1 MCSVVV
7 FKTLNK
13 MQTLLSKLGD
23 KWVVFF
29 VGDYVSVVD
38 QAYFDRIAIDV
49 RNGMDLQMLIDHVGV
64 DIRNGMGLQMLL
76 SIK

>member
-1 MCSVVV
+1 MNC
-7 FKTLNK
+7 
-13 MQTLLSKLGD
+13 
-23 KWVVFF
+23 FF
-29 VGDYVSVVD
+29 VGDYVSVVY
-38 QAYFDRIAIDV
+38 QAYFDRIAIDI

>member
-1 MCSVVV
+1 MCSNVV

-38 QAYFDRIAIDV
+38 QAYFDRIAIDI